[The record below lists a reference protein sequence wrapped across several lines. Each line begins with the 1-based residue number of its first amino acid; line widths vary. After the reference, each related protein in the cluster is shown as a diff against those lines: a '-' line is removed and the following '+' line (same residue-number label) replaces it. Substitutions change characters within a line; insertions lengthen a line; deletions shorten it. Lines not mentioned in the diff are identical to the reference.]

1 VELSWTG
8 ESKELSSGNSWAV
21 NCEEGDVGD
30 KMVIEVDVTKFRV
43 QPFRSYKVCINLED
57 SPTNSHL
64 DEVCSHLFSFE
75 KYVPYR
81 PEEEETEVKEDINK
95 LVENNDYKAVKKTEM
110 ESLDDLIS
118 VINKENKESEH
129 KDIFIEK
136 NETKTSEEKHNNIN
150 EGVLKNQLQD
160 IKNYVR
166 DDFKSDFF
174 NAENKIIEE
183 IDFAL
188 KYSYSETFC
197 LSFLLLLCSLV
208 ASMFL

>member
-1 VELSWTG
+1 MKFLLSIFFPVFIFSSFAQATQISVSPYYFFLNPDTHQLHTTWEVRGASISFICTFAEVSLVELSWTG

-21 NCEEGDVGD
+21 TCEEGDVGD

-95 LVENNDYKAVKKTEM
+95 LVENNDYKAVKNTEI

-118 VINKENKESEH
+118 VINKENKESEN
-129 KDIFIEK
+129 KEIFIEK
-136 NETKTSEEKHNNIN
+136 NETKK
-150 EGVLKNQLQD
+150 K
-160 IKNYVR
+160 
-166 DDFKSDFF
+166 
-174 NAENKIIEE
+174 
-183 IDFAL
+183 
-188 KYSYSETFC
+188 
-197 LSFLLLLCSLV
+197 
-208 ASMFL
+208 